1 MARRNQPGETL
12 LSWLSPTVGR
22 RRLIVLDDQG
32 EWQPDYSGT
41 TLPPSLD
48 WSPFIGGLVPTDDVR
63 MRGFTSR
70 TDLEAALEIL
80 RTCVEPLEEES
91 VPLLQALG
99 RTLSQDVISTEEVPS
114 FDKSAMDGYA
124 LRGAETFGASPTD
137 PISFNVIGE
146 VFPGVV
152 GDLVVGPGEAV
163 RIMTG
168 GVFPEGAD
176 AVLMAEHATDRGH
189 VVLAHGSVVPGRNVA
204 RAGEDIQRGD
214 RVLER
219 GRVLRP
225 QDIGMLASM
234 RRVELDLVRRPVVG
248 IISTGNELVEPG
260 DAEAGQ
266 RGRVVNSG
274 RYMLEGLVTEAG
286 GEARWLG
293 ILPDDRKVLG
303 AAFEAFDGDILL
315 TTGATSVGKEDYLP
329 GLLAEHGDLLVHGVN
344 IRPAS
349 PLAFGRLGKGLA
361 VLLPGNPV
369 AAMVGFDVFV
379 RPALQLLLGQREER
393 RNRRVRGRLRRKLA
407 SALNRTD
414 FVRVRLVGDGEV
426 EPLRSGGAGV
436 LTSVTRADG
445 FVIVPRDDEGFEA
458 GTEVEVYLY

>member
-1 MARRNQPGETL
+1 M
-12 LSWLSPTVGR
+12 
-22 RRLIVLDDQG
+22 
-32 EWQPDYSGT
+32 PD
-41 TLPPSLD
+41 
-48 WSPFIGGLVPTDDVR
+48 DDVR
-63 MRGFTSR
+63 MRGFMER
-70 TDLEAALEIL
+70 TDLEAALKML
-80 RTCVEPLEEES
+80 LSSVGPLEAES
-91 VPLLQALG
+91 VQLELALG
-99 RTLSQDVISTEEVPS
+99 RTLARDIISTEEVPS

-137 PISFNVIGE
+137 PVSFRVIGE
-146 VFPGVV
+146 VFPGDE
-152 GDLVVGPGEAV
+152 GDLEVGSGEAV

-168 GVFPEGAD
+168 GAFPKGAD
-176 AVLMAEHATDRGH
+176 AVLMAEHTTDRGDM
-189 VVLAHGSVVPGRNVA
+189 VLAHDSVVPGRNVA
-204 RAGEDIQRGD
+204 RAGEDIQKGD

-225 QDIGMLASM
+225 QDLGVLASIRM
-234 RRVELDLVRRPVVG
+234 VDLKVTRRPVVG

-260 DAEAGQ
+260 SAEAGR
-266 RGRVVNSG
+266 RGRVVNSC
-274 RYMLEGLVTEAG
+274 RYMLEGLVTQTG
-286 GEARWLG
+286 GAARWLG
-293 ILPDDRKVLG
+293 TQRDDREALRT
-303 AAFEAFDGDILL
+303 ALDAFDGDILL
-315 TTGATSVGKEDYLP
+315 TTGATSAGKEDYLP
-329 GLLAEHGDLLVHGVN
+329 GLLAELGELLVHGVN

-349 PLAFGRLGKGLA
+349 PLAFGRLGKALA

-379 RPALQLLLGQREER
+379 RPALQLQLGQREER
-393 RNRRVRGRLRRKLA
+393 WNRRVRGRLRRKLA

-414 FVRVRLVGDGEV
+414 FVRVQLVGEGEV